1 MGHEACCRVR
11 LRTGGEGLGPQR
23 SRQREPEGAYEMQAP
38 PITALTTQPQLLLC
52 PARFGP
58 SSGPSL
64 LRAGLFA
71 AQIAS
76 WPTLLLATSR
86 YPPGTAVLP
95 LKTRL

>member
-1 MGHEACCRVR
+1 M
-11 LRTGGEGLGPQR
+11 TGDEGLGPQR
-23 SRQREPEGAYEMQAP
+23 SRQREPEGAPRDAGP
-38 PITALTTQPQLLLC
+38 LLIAALITQPQLLLC

-76 WPTLLLATSR
+76 
-86 YPPGTAVLP
+86 
-95 LKTRL
+95 